1 MNPENTQ
8 PGLESAW
15 TPQQLHQAVS
25 NQGGLLGQHDQ
36 MLKGLSDSNHNML
49 SQVNALTDKV
59 TELSTLIAQ
68 RLPTPTPSIRSRPA
82 SGPGPAGTSQGPPV
96 THEPFVPTPEHYGG
110 DQGSC
115 QAFLMQTSLVF
126 ELQPLTYST
135 DRSRIAYIL
144 SLLTGAARDWGSAVW
159 AAQTAVCHSYVAFV
173 QEMRKVFDHPVRGRD
188 AGGRL
193 FSLRQ
198 ASRSTAEYAVEFR
211 TLAAESGWNDVALQ
225 GAFQRGLS
233 EAVKDELATRDESSS
248 LDELIALAIRLDN
261 RIRERRRERGARFL
275 QLTQPRPSYCAPS
288 PSRNPPPRILPVASA
303 PPPAASAPEDEPM
316 QLGRAHLSEEEKQ
329 RRRQTNACLY
339 CGEMGHYAAA
349 CPSKRGKGL
358 ARQ

>member
-1 MNPENTQ
+1 PCHSCPPPNSEVAFTSGGGGSSSLPA
-8 PGLESAW
+8 SACPRCPCLW
-15 TPQQLHQAVS
+15 ISRTH
-25 NQGGLLGQHDQ
+25 NQ
-36 MLKGLSDSNHNML
+36 MLKGLSDLNHNML
-49 SQVNALTDKV
+49 SQVNTLTDKV

-96 THEPFVPTPEHYGG
+96 THEPFVPTPERYGG

-144 SLLTGAARDWGSAVW
+144 SLLAGAARDWGSAVW

-173 QEMRKVFDHPVRGRD
+173 QEMRKVFDHLVRGRD

-233 EAVKDELATRDESSS
+233 KAVKDELATRDESSS

-261 RIRERRRERGARFL
+261 RI
-275 QLTQPRPSYCAPS
+275 QD
-288 PSRNPPPRILPVASA
+288 RNPPPRILLVASA